1 MVFSLHTEQNPLLR
15 LYELFAHPGVRPID
29 DPTHLGVKS
38 LDLSDAEEVIRLV
51 RQLRAVPV
59 AALRVGELRRS
70 GRLLIN
76 FAATSLTDWL
86 DEETLQLLS
95 DEGQLCADSFSAL
108 NDWLLAL
115 QVYQDGADWPGTN
128 PEDDLLELLP
138 ALVSCQNC
146 VGQLTLDAVCDKTAL
161 IKEYLLN
168 AAPGIVEKVSAQI
181 WHSPAAIIQGF
192 RTFDSFLSFCGD
204 EAELPLVIFF
214 YQELPAYA
222 GDYCKIIAL
231 AGPLENLT
239 AREQQIAQWLAELV
253 PQTFLE
259 YELIRRRHQHESRS
273 NTGERFDLPP
283 ALWLTHQEGLAS
295 YPAHPLFE
303 SGPLRSLLVYAV
315 MSWLA
320 ETTVTQQS
328 ITRFT
333 LPVTDADSRDLS
345 VVFTL
350 SDAQVGGASIFATA
364 HDWRGTLALTAH
376 EINVCAGSDIYRSYW
391 ADAVGSH
398 ALADFAADKLFPTL
412 AEVYAGFVKRKMQT
426 PVIADQLADLDSDV
440 VELRVFLD
448 KVRKEIVY
456 TIHSS
461 NNAYGFFHHAAGS
474 FQLNDS
480 NPETKFVE
488 LNKLARIYLQRLE
501 EAVDTRHVTLA
512 GHTPQSPQLPSR
524 IRLAEMGLELWAT
537 LIPEKLKRAYNTIRN
552 QQNINLFIVSD
563 DPSFPWEL
571 VKPFEPEESDIA
583 PPGFD
588 DQWWSLHFGI
598 SRWLT
603 GSAPPA
609 KEIAL
614 NRICCVVSGE
624 DLPSAR
630 REREFFQS
638 LGVQVDLPRSRDELL
653 EMLSTRG
660 YDVLHFACH
669 GNFNQRQPV
678 ESEILLPG
686 GASLTPGQLAY
697 NKGIRTLMPQHR
709 PLVFLNACHSGR
721 TGGTLVG
728 LEGWASQIISQLK
741 CGAFIGCGWEVN
753 DPLAAD
759 FAIAFYTNFKNGQSL
774 GKSVQAARRLIMEKD
789 DKNSTGLAYYLYGD
803 PHCRLKK

>member
-1 MVFSLHTEQNPLLR
+1 MVFSLQTEQNPLLR
-15 LYELFAHPGVRPID
+15 LYELFARPGVKSID

-38 LDLSDAEEVIRLV
+38 LGLRNADEAIRLV
-51 RQLRAVPV
+51 RQLRSMPI

-86 DEETLQLLS
+86 DAETLQLLF
-95 DEGQLCADSFSAL
+95 DEGQLCADSFGAL
-108 NDWLLAL
+108 NDWLSAL
-115 QVYQDGADWPGTN
+115 QDYQDGVDWPGTN

-138 ALVSCQNC
+138 ALLSCQNC
-146 VGQLTLDAVCDKTAL
+146 AGQLTLDAVCDKSAL
-161 IKEYLLN
+161 IKEYLLSV
-168 AAPGIVEKVSAQI
+168 APNLGEKVSAQI
-181 WHSPAAIIQGF
+181 WHSPAAITQGF
-192 RTFDSFLSFCGD
+192 RSFDSFLSLFGERAD
-204 EAELPLVIFF
+204 LPLVIFF

-222 GDYCKIIAL
+222 GDYCKVIAL
-231 AGPLENLT
+231 AGGSPENLS
-239 AREQQIAQWLAELV
+239 AREQQVAQSLAELV

-259 YELIRRRHQHESRS
+259 YESIRRRHQHESRS

-283 ALWLTHQEGLAS
+283 ALWLSHQEGLAS

-303 SGPLRSLLVYAV
+303 SGPLRSLMVYAV
-315 MSWLA
+315 MAWLA
-320 ETTVTQQS
+320 ETTLTEQNA
-328 ITRFT
+328 TRFT
-333 LPVTDADSRDLS
+333 LPVTDASRDLS
-345 VVFTL
+345 VAFSL
-350 SDAQVGGASIFATA
+350 SDAQVEGASIFTTS
-364 HDWRGTLALTAH
+364 HDWRGTLALIVS
-376 EINVCAGSDIYRSYW
+376 EIHLCAGSDIYRSYW
-391 ADAVGSH
+391 ADAIGSH

-412 AEVYAGFVKRKMQT
+412 AEVYTGFVKRKMQT
-426 PVIADQLADLDSDV
+426 PVIADQPSDV
-440 VELRVFLD
+440 VELSVFLD
-448 KVRKEIVY
+448 KERKEIVY

-461 NNAYGFFHHAAGS
+461 NNAYGFFHYAAGS
-474 FQLNDS
+474 FQFKDS
-480 NPETKFVE
+480 NAETKFIE

-501 EAVDTRHVTLA
+501 EAADTRHVTLV
-512 GHTPQSPQLPSR
+512 GSTPQAQPLPSR
-524 IRLAEMGLELWAT
+524 MRLEEMGLELWAT
-537 LIPEKLKRAYNTIRN
+537 MIPEKLKRAYNTIRE

-571 VKPFEPEESDIA
+571 VKPFETPGSEIA

-588 DQWWSLHFGI
+588 DQWWSVHFGI

-603 GSAPPA
+603 GSTPPA

-614 NRICCVVSGE
+614 KRICCVVSGE

-638 LGVQVDLPRSRDELL
+638 LGVQVDVPRDRGELFD
-653 EMLSTRG
+653 MLSTQG

-686 GASLTPGQLAY
+686 GTSLTPGELAY
-697 NKGIRTLMPQHR
+697 NKGIRTLMPKHR

-774 GKSVQAARRLIMEKD
+774 GQSVQAARRSIMEKD
-789 DKNSTGLAYYLYGD
+789 DKNSTALAYYLYGD